1 MADLNLDI
9 LPPAQRN
16 LWPQLSDVP
25 GSFVLYGDTAVA
37 LHLGHRI
44 SEDFDF
50 FTSMSFTPD
59 ELVGRLTMF
68 SAAKRPRYMEN
79 ALTLSVSAGNDPV
92 KISFFG
98 GLPLNRVQD
107 PLQAENGVYV
117 ASLLDLFG
125 TKCKVVMDR
134 AIFKDYLDIVAI
146 LKNTDLT
153 LADGEELETT

>member
-1 MADLNLDI
+1 MAGLNLDI

-16 LWPQLSDVP
+16 LWQQLSDVP

-37 LHLGHRI
+37 LQLGHRI

-50 FTSMSFTPD
+50 FTSMSFSPD
-59 ELVGRLTMF
+59 ELVGRLTMS
-68 SAAKRPRYMEN
+68 SAAKRPQYMEN
-79 ALTLSVSAGNDPV
+79 TLTLSVSAGNDPV

-98 GLPLNRVQD
+98 GLPLTRVQD

-125 TKCKVVMDR
+125 TKGR
-134 AIFKDYLDIVAI
+134 RNNNIR
-146 LKNTDLT
+146 
-153 LADGEELETT
+153 

>member
-25 GSFVLYGDTAVA
+25 ESFVLYGGTAVA
-37 LHLGHRI
+37 LQLGHRI

-68 SAAKRPRYMEN
+68 SAAKRPQYIEN
-79 ALTLSVSAGNDPV
+79 TLTLSVSAGNDPV

-107 PLQAENGVYV
+107 PLQAGNGVHV

-134 AIFKDYLDIVAI
+134 ANVKDYLDIVAI
-146 LKNTDLT
+146 LKKYRPDARRWTR
-153 LADGEELETT
+153 GC